1 MAIETGKIGVHIE
14 ADYSKF
20 INDVAKAGDLF
31 ETSMRKMQHEA
42 GETQKRLEAFAKRY
56 GISVQEVKQV
66 IDRIKKDQD
75 DEYKRNVERERIA
88 QNNRRLELQY
98 YNDRISAVRN
108 LGMAMAGLVASQMTI
123 NKFFDWSKNLTSL
136 DQFSKIVGTATD
148 KVIAFRNAAHE
159 NNVDYNSSYN
169 ALSRANDYN
178 YNLRYNIGAMSKEDR
193 ILAAY
198 NSDLTRSTDKNGRE
212 YDSTDRLIQQ
222 SRALQTFGKMNP
234 QDNMMKRHLALYY
247 AHGDAALAEML
258 LSGNME
264 KEIREHMGQGKSIA
278 NGIENARKAMQNKA
292 KIENEKGVIE
302 SDAFNNISPLAIKFM
317 EEFNKFLANH
327 EAMSAYIV
335 NFAQLVLLIGTLTSL
350 SKGINNIGGGLF
362 GGGLA
367 GVLAGKQN
375 GGGALKNIKGGLLL
389 PLISRLS
396 LILALTSPLSGDTFE
411 TPEQKSKRL
420 KSINDLTKNHD
431 QMLANNKDRI
441 SDIEKNLG
449 VKVDYSYYNGKF
461 FIADKKGNFL
471 LYVDDLNESLPQ
483 LKDKIET
490 VKKPSKWN
498 PFNWIFPSAH
508 GEERHTD
515 PYYRREDA
523 LTHQSAVNPTE
534 AFRTAADFFISKG
547 FSRAQVAGLLSR
559 MEKESGGRYNAQNP
573 YGSAYGLFQWTT
585 ARQKDFK
592 QIFGYDIHNSSTK
605 DQLNFLWWELNHTES
620 AGYKRLKTAM
630 SPYDAGYAVSK
641 NIIRPGA
648 NIAEQINEAIK
659 TGDRARSWYD
669 KIPLMLNR
677 GSSANTTNN
686 TANNNYTINVH
697 VTGKT
702 DGKTLA
708 EEIRRH
714 LPGPSTHATQTANG
728 LS

>member
-1 MAIETGKIGVHIE
+1 MAIETGKIGIHIE
-14 ADYSKF
+14 ADCSKF
-20 INDVAKAGDLF
+20 IDDVAKAGDLF
-31 ETSMRKMQHEA
+31 KTSMLKMQHEA
-42 GETQKRLEAFAKRY
+42 GETQKRLEEFAKRY

-123 NKFFDWSKNLTSL
+123 NKFFDWSKNLTGL

-198 NSDLTRSTDKNGRE
+198 NSELTRSTDKNGRE

-222 SRALQTFGKMNP
+222 SRALQKFGEINP

-247 AHGDAALAEML
+247 ANGDAALAELL
-258 LSGNME
+258 LSGKIEN
-264 KEIREHMGQGKSIA
+264 EIRGHMGQGKSIA
-278 NGIENARKAMQNKA
+278 KGIENARKAMQNKA

-335 NFAQLVLLIGTLTSL
+335 NFAQFVLLIGTLT
-350 SKGINNIGGGLF
+350 
-362 GGGLA
+362 
-367 GVLAGKQN
+367 GVLKSIPGIGKGNAGLINEIVGNKN
-375 GGGALKNIKGGLLL
+375 GGGALKNTKGGFLL
-389 PLISRLS
+389 PLISSLS
-396 LILALTSPLSGDTFE
+396 IPLALTSPLSGDTFE

-461 FIADKKGNFL
+461 FITDKKGNFL

-490 VKKPSKWN
+490 VNKPSKWN

-523 LTHQSAVNPTE
+523 PTLKNARDTPDASINDKQAYLRSLE
-534 AFRTAADFFISKG
+534 QKYGLPAGILD
-547 FSRAQVAGLLSR
+547 AQWNKESGRGRHLLSR
-559 MEKESGGRYNAQNP
+559 AGAKGD
-573 YGSAYGLFQWTT
+573 FQFMDGT
-585 ARQKDFK
+585 AREYGVNVNDFYSSASGAARYLTDLKRKFGSVDKALAAYNWGAGNLQKD
-592 QIFGYDIHNSSTK
+592 
-605 DQLNFLWWELNHTES
+605 
-620 AGYKRLKTAM
+620 
-630 SPYDAGYAVSK
+630 
-641 NIIRPGA
+641 
-648 NIAEQINEAIK
+648 
-659 TGDRARSWYD
+659 
-669 KIPLMLNR
+669 LNR
-677 GSSANTTNN
+677 HGNRWFEYLPDETRNYVNGIMNQQGAVNNTNN
-686 TANNNYTINVH
+686 NTVNNRYTINVH
-697 VTGKT
+697 VNGKT

>member
-20 INDVAKAGDLF
+20 IDDVAKAGDIF
-31 ETSMRKMQHEA
+31 EASMHKMQREA
-42 GETQKRLEAFAKRY
+42 GETQKKLEEFAKHY

-148 KVIAFRNAAHE
+148 KVIAFRNAARE
-159 NNVDYNSSYN
+159 NNVDENSSYN

-198 NSDLTRSTDKNGRE
+198 NSELTRSTDKNGRE

-222 SRALQTFGKMNP
+222 SRALQKFGEMNP
-234 QDNMMKRHLALYY
+234 QDNIMKRHLAMYY
-247 AHGDAALAEML
+247 ANGDAALAEML
-258 LSGNME
+258 LSGKIEN
-264 KEIREHMGQGKSIA
+264 EIHGHMGQGKSIA
-278 NGIENARKAMQNKA
+278 KGIENARKVMQNKT

-302 SDAFNNISPLAIKFM
+302 SDAFNNISPIAIKFM

-335 NFAQLVLLIGTLTSL
+335 NFAQFVLLIGTLTSL
-350 SKGINNIGGGLF
+350 LKSIPGIGGGLINALAGNGGQGEGRGGPGNIKNHIKGEGAAF
-362 GGGLA
+362 LKGMILSGGLKIA
-367 GVLAGKQN
+367 QDGYNSWMYNQPIQPIFDVY
-375 GGGALKNIKGGLLL
+375 
-389 PLISRLS
+389 
-396 LILALTSPLSGDTFE
+396 
-411 TPEQKSKRL
+411 TP
-420 KSINDLTKNHD
+420 DYYKNHPEEYKKLPNKLKKIID
-431 QMLANNKDRI
+431 SGGNITSADIYSANTWVGKKLDNA
-441 SDIEKNLG
+441 SDWIKN
-449 VKVDYSYYNGKF
+449 N
-461 FIADKKGNFL
+461 A
-471 LYVDDLNESLPQ
+471 
-483 LKDKIET
+483 
-490 VKKPSKWN
+490 N

-515 PYYRREDA
+515 PYSRREDA
-523 LTHQSAVNPTE
+523 PTLKNTRDTPNASINDKQAYLRSLE
-534 AFRTAADFFISKG
+534 QKYGLPAGILD
-547 FSRAQVAGLLSR
+547 AQWN
-559 MEKESGGRYNAQNP
+559 KESGRGKHLLSKAGAQGD
-573 YGSAYGLFQWTT
+573 YQFMKAT
-585 ARQKDFK
+585 AREYGVNVNDFYSSASGAARYLTDLKRKFGSIEKALAAYNWGTGNLQKDLKRHGNQWFA
-592 QIFGYDIHNSSTK
+592 YLPDETRNYVRDIMA
-605 DQLNFLWWELNHTES
+605 QQ
-620 AGYKRLKTAM
+620 A
-630 SPYDAGYAVSK
+630 
-641 NIIRPGA
+641 
-648 NIAEQINEAIK
+648 IASN
-659 TGDRARSWYD
+659 
-669 KIPLMLNR
+669 
-677 GSSANTTNN
+677 NTYNN
-686 TANNNYTINVH
+686 TAHYNYSINVH
-697 VTGKT
+697 VTGKN

-714 LPGPSTHATQTANG
+714 LPGPSIHATQTANG

>member
-20 INDVAKAGDLF
+20 IDDVAKAGDIF
-31 ETSMRKMQHEA
+31 EASMHKMQREA
-42 GETQKRLEAFAKRY
+42 GETQKKLEEFAKHY

-148 KVIAFRNAAHE
+148 KVIAFRNAARE
-159 NNVDYNSSYN
+159 NNVDENSSYN

-198 NSDLTRSTDKNGRE
+198 NSELTRSTDKNGRE

-222 SRALQTFGKMNP
+222 SRALQKFGEMNP
-234 QDNMMKRHLALYY
+234 QDNIMKRHLAMYY
-247 AHGDAALAEML
+247 ANGDAALAEML
-258 LSGNME
+258 LSGKIEN
-264 KEIREHMGQGKSIA
+264 EIHGHMGQGKSIA
-278 NGIENARKAMQNKA
+278 KGIENARKVMQNKT

-302 SDAFNNISPLAIKFM
+302 SDAFNNISPIAIKFM

-350 SKGINNIGGGLF
+350 LKSIPGIGGGLINALAGNGGQGEGRGGPGNIKNHIKGEGAAF
-362 GGGLA
+362 LKGMILSGGLKIA
-367 GVLAGKQN
+367 QDGYNSWMYNQPIQPIFDVY
-375 GGGALKNIKGGLLL
+375 
-389 PLISRLS
+389 
-396 LILALTSPLSGDTFE
+396 
-411 TPEQKSKRL
+411 TP
-420 KSINDLTKNHD
+420 DYYKNHPEEYKKLPNKLKKIID
-431 QMLANNKDRI
+431 SGGNITSADIYSANTWVGKKLDNA
-441 SDIEKNLG
+441 SDWIKN
-449 VKVDYSYYNGKF
+449 N
-461 FIADKKGNFL
+461 A
-471 LYVDDLNESLPQ
+471 
-483 LKDKIET
+483 
-490 VKKPSKWN
+490 N
-498 PFNWIFPSAH
+498 PFKRIFPSAH

-515 PYYRREDA
+515 PYSRREDA
-523 LTHQSAVNPTE
+523 PTLKNTRDTPNASINDKQAYLRSLE
-534 AFRTAADFFISKG
+534 QKYGLPAGILD
-547 FSRAQVAGLLSR
+547 AQWN
-559 MEKESGGRYNAQNP
+559 KESGRGKHLLSKAGAQGD
-573 YGSAYGLFQWTT
+573 YQFMKAT
-585 ARQKDFK
+585 AREYGVNVNDFYSSASGAARYLTDLKRKFGSIEKALAAYNWGAGNLQKD
-592 QIFGYDIHNSSTK
+592 
-605 DQLNFLWWELNHTES
+605 L
-620 AGYKRLKTAM
+620 KRHGNQWFAYLPDETRNYVRGIMAQQ
-630 SPYDAGYAVSK
+630 A
-641 NIIRPGA
+641 
-648 NIAEQINEAIK
+648 IASN
-659 TGDRARSWYD
+659 
-669 KIPLMLNR
+669 
-677 GSSANTTNN
+677 NTYNN
-686 TANNNYTINVH
+686 TAHYNYSINVH
-697 VTGKT
+697 VTGKN

-708 EEIRRH
+708 EEIKRH
-714 LPGPSTHATQTANG
+714 LPGPSIHATQTANG

>member
-1 MAIETGKIGVHIE
+1 MAIETGKIGIHIE

-31 ETSMRKMQHEA
+31 KTSMLKMQHEA
-42 GETQKRLEAFAKRY
+42 GETQKRLEEFAKRY

-75 DEYKRNVERERIA
+75 DEYKRNVERERIS

-198 NSDLTRSTDKNGRE
+198 NSELTRSTDKNGRE

-222 SRALQTFGKMNP
+222 SRALQKFGEINP

-247 AHGDAALAEML
+247 ANGDAALAELL
-258 LSGNME
+258 LSGKIEN
-264 KEIREHMGQGKSIA
+264 EIRGHMGQGKSIA
-278 NGIENARKAMQNKA
+278 KGIENARKAMQNKA

-335 NFAQLVLLIGTLTSL
+335 NFAQFVLLIGTLT
-350 SKGINNIGGGLF
+350 
-362 GGGLA
+362 
-367 GVLAGKQN
+367 GVLKSIPGIGKGNAGLINEIVGNKN
-375 GGGALKNIKGGLLL
+375 GGGALKNTKGGFLL
-389 PLISRLS
+389 PLISS
-396 LILALTSPLSGDTFE
+396 ISIPLALTSPLSGDTFE

-523 LTHQSAVNPTE
+523 PTLKNARDTPDASINDKQAYLRSLE
-534 AFRTAADFFISKG
+534 QKYGLPAGILD
-547 FSRAQVAGLLSR
+547 AQWNKESGRGRHLLSR
-559 MEKESGGRYNAQNP
+559 AGAKGD
-573 YGSAYGLFQWTT
+573 FQFMDGT
-585 ARQKDFK
+585 AREYGVNVNDFYSSASGAARYLTDLKRKFGSVDKALAAYNWGAGNLQKD
-592 QIFGYDIHNSSTK
+592 
-605 DQLNFLWWELNHTES
+605 
-620 AGYKRLKTAM
+620 
-630 SPYDAGYAVSK
+630 
-641 NIIRPGA
+641 
-648 NIAEQINEAIK
+648 
-659 TGDRARSWYD
+659 
-669 KIPLMLNR
+669 LNR
-677 GSSANTTNN
+677 HGNRWFEYLPDETRNYVNGIMNQQGAVNNTNN
-686 TANNNYTINVH
+686 NTVNNRYTINVH
-697 VTGKT
+697 VNGKT

>member
-20 INDVAKAGDLF
+20 IDDVAKAGDIF
-31 ETSMRKMQHEA
+31 EASMHKMQHEA
-42 GETQKRLEAFAKRY
+42 GETQKKLEEFAKHY

-148 KVIAFRNAAHE
+148 KVIAFRNAARE
-159 NNVDYNSSYN
+159 NNVDENSSYN

-198 NSDLTRSTDKNGRE
+198 NSELTRSTDKNGRE

-222 SRALQTFGKMNP
+222 SRALQKFGEMNP
-234 QDNMMKRHLALYY
+234 QDNIMKRHLAMYY
-247 AHGDAALAEML
+247 ANGDAALTEML
-258 LSGNME
+258 LSGKIEN
-264 KEIREHMGQGKSIA
+264 EIHGHMGQGKSIA
-278 NGIENARKAMQNKA
+278 KGIENARKVMQNKA
-292 KIENEKGVIE
+292 KIENEKGVIK
-302 SDAFNNISPLAIKFM
+302 SDAFNNISPIAIKFM

-335 NFAQLVLLIGTLTSL
+335 NFAQFVLLIGTLTSL
-350 SKGINNIGGGLF
+350 LKSIPGIGGGLF

-367 GVLAGKQN
+367 DALAGKQ
-375 GGGALKNIKGGLLL
+375 KGGRSL
-389 PLISRLS
+389 PLIPCLS

-411 TPEQKSKRL
+411 TPEQKLKRL
-420 KSINDLTKNHD
+420 KSINDLNAKHD

-441 SDIEKNLG
+441 SDIEKNLV
-449 VKVDYSYYNGKF
+449 VKVDYSYNNGKF
-461 FIADKKGNFL
+461 FITDKKGNFL

-515 PYYRREDA
+515 PYSRREDA
-523 LTHQSAVNPTE
+523 PTLKNTRDTPNASINDKQAYLRSLE
-534 AFRTAADFFISKG
+534 QKYGLPAGILD
-547 FSRAQVAGLLSR
+547 AQWN
-559 MEKESGGRYNAQNP
+559 KESGRGKHLLSKAGAQGD
-573 YGSAYGLFQWTT
+573 YQFMKAT
-585 ARQKDFK
+585 AREYGVNVNDFYSSASGAARYLTDLKRKFGSIEKALAAYNWGAGNLQKD
-592 QIFGYDIHNSSTK
+592 
-605 DQLNFLWWELNHTES
+605 L
-620 AGYKRLKTAM
+620 KRHGNQWFAYLPDETRNYVNGIM
-630 SPYDAGYAVSK
+630 SQQGAV
-641 NIIRPGA
+641 N
-648 NIAEQINEAIK
+648 
-659 TGDRARSWYD
+659 
-669 KIPLMLNR
+669 
-677 GSSANTTNN
+677 NTNNN
-686 TANNNYTINVH
+686 TAHYNYSINVH
-697 VTGKT
+697 VTGKN

-708 EEIRRH
+708 EEIKRN
-714 LPGPSTHATQTANG
+714 LPGPSTHAAQTTQG
-728 LS
+728 LW

>member
-20 INDVAKAGDLF
+20 IDDVAKAGDIF
-31 ETSMRKMQHEA
+31 EASMHKMQREA
-42 GETQKRLEAFAKRY
+42 GETQKKLEEFAKHY

-148 KVIAFRNAAHE
+148 KVIAFRNAARE
-159 NNVDYNSSYN
+159 NNVDENSSYN

-198 NSDLTRSTDKNGRE
+198 NSELTRSTDKNGRE

-222 SRALQTFGKMNP
+222 SRALQKFGEMNP
-234 QDNMMKRHLALYY
+234 QDNIMKRHLAMYY
-247 AHGDAALAEML
+247 ANGDAALAEML
-258 LSGNME
+258 LSGKIEN
-264 KEIREHMGQGKSIA
+264 EIHGHMGQGKSIA
-278 NGIENARKAMQNKA
+278 KGIENARKVMQNKT

-302 SDAFNNISPLAIKFM
+302 SDAFNNISPIAIKFM

-335 NFAQLVLLIGTLTSL
+335 NFAQFVLLIGTLTSL
-350 SKGINNIGGGLF
+350 LKSIPGIGGGLINALAGNGGQGEGRGGPGNIKNHIKGEGAAF
-362 GGGLA
+362 LKGMILSGGLKIA
-367 GVLAGKQN
+367 QDGYNSWMYNQPIQPIFDVY
-375 GGGALKNIKGGLLL
+375 
-389 PLISRLS
+389 
-396 LILALTSPLSGDTFE
+396 
-411 TPEQKSKRL
+411 TP
-420 KSINDLTKNHD
+420 DYYKNHPEEYKKLPNKLKKIID
-431 QMLANNKDRI
+431 SGGNITSADIYSANTWVGKKLDNA
-441 SDIEKNLG
+441 SDWIKN
-449 VKVDYSYYNGKF
+449 N
-461 FIADKKGNFL
+461 A
-471 LYVDDLNESLPQ
+471 
-483 LKDKIET
+483 
-490 VKKPSKWN
+490 N

-515 PYYRREDA
+515 PYSRREDA
-523 LTHQSAVNPTE
+523 PTLKNTRDTPNASINDKQAYLRSLE
-534 AFRTAADFFISKG
+534 QKYGLPAGILD
-547 FSRAQVAGLLSR
+547 AQWN
-559 MEKESGGRYNAQNP
+559 KESGRGKHLLSKAGAQGD
-573 YGSAYGLFQWTT
+573 YQFMKAT
-585 ARQKDFK
+585 AREYGVNVNDFYSSASGAARYLTDLKRKFGSIEKALAAYNWGAGNLQKD
-592 QIFGYDIHNSSTK
+592 
-605 DQLNFLWWELNHTES
+605 L
-620 AGYKRLKTAM
+620 KRHGNQWFAYLPDETRNYVNGIM
-630 SPYDAGYAVSK
+630 SQQGAV
-641 NIIRPGA
+641 N
-648 NIAEQINEAIK
+648 
-659 TGDRARSWYD
+659 
-669 KIPLMLNR
+669 
-677 GSSANTTNN
+677 NTNNN
-686 TANNNYTINVH
+686 TAHYNYSINVH
-697 VTGKT
+697 VTGKN

-708 EEIRRH
+708 EEIKRH
-714 LPGPSTHATQTANG
+714 LPGPSIHATQTANG